1 MSFGHVVRHLETWCF
16 FHFEIWIYCDFS
28 LVWIIFQQTYLVTH
42 PPSKIQNFPL
52 SVSWKRKYCRQI
64 NLFSLFIHSSFLD
77 CVAIWKNKFKKKVV
91 ALVQHV
97 IHPIVN
103 ACHITDQDS
112 HHKGTFQL
120 DEICSFFPN
129 PQLDLA
135 HLYLTIKIHFKCFYL
150 FPSIHSILFVLF
162 QYFAC
167 FSLLNGIINLIR
179 NWYGG
184 KIILVIFFFVRD
196 SQQCSRNGIPFAT
209 RPPTLGQMALC
220 MDVDMG
226 TSTPSSWS
234 FDAFAWLGTCTS
246 IQLGRMEKES
256 ECNAYLNDEKKK
268 WKMINLL

>member
-28 LVWIIFQQTYLVTH
+28 LVWIIFQQTFLVTH
-42 PPSKIQNFPL
+42 PPSKIQNFPF
-52 SVSWKRKYCRQI
+52 SVSCKRKYCRQI

-77 CVAIWKNKFKKKVV
+77 CVAIWKNKLKKKVV

-129 PQLDLA
+129 TQLDLA

-184 KIILVIFFFVRD
+184 KIILVIFFCTWFSAVQPKWNSVRHAPAN
-196 SQQCSRNGIPFAT
+196 SGTNGVMYGCWHGNVNAVFMIIWCI
-209 RPPTLGQMALC
+209 C
-220 MDVDMG
+220 MTWNVYVNSAG
-226 TSTPSSWS
+226 TNGEREWVQRV
-234 FDAFAWLGTCTS
+234 FKWW
-246 IQLGRMEKES
+246 
-256 ECNAYLNDEKKK
+256 KKK
-268 WKMINLL
+268 WKMINII